1 MAGIEGRITEA
12 EHELQIHHKALEDPE
27 VMGDHV
33 RLQNALAE
41 MAKAQKIVDALY
53 ARWVELEQEQ
63 G

>member
-1 MAGIEGRITEA
+1 
-12 EHELQIHHKALEDPE
+12 

-33 RLQNALAE
+33 RLQNVLAE

-53 ARWVELEQEQ
+53 ARWVELEQGQ